1 MSDVLE
7 FVPTPDQF
15 AYTFGGVGPVAT
27 IRPGTALRLWS
38 QDAFNGTL
46 SSPDHRFS
54 ERVDLH
60 FVNPQTGPFHVE
72 GAEPGDALAIHLVDL
87 QPAGDIGVSTTVP
100 LFGGLTATDRTAML
114 HPPLEERTWIYTVDR
129 ARGTIGFVPEGGGPS
144 VQLPL
149 DPMLGTIGVAPA
161 GGEARSALV
170 PDRHGGNLDSPRL
183 RAGATLYLGVNVPGA
198 RFSLGDGHFRQG
210 AGEACG
216 TGVEGA
222 MHSTVIVELIKGG
235 APPWPRVET
244 DEQLCSLGSARPL
257 EDAWRIAQLD
267 LTRWVQQLVGWDEL
281 DAYQLLSQAVEA
293 SPANVV
299 DANYTAEVAV
309 DKQLLPAARVFDGI
323 HERLRAR
330 ATELT

>member
-1 MSDVLE
+1 MHDVLE
-7 FVPTPDQF
+7 FRPDRDQL
-15 AYTFGGVGPVAT
+15 AYTFGGVAPIAT
-27 IRPGTALRLWS
+27 IRPGDALKLWS
-38 QDAFNGTL
+38 QDAFNGALT
-46 SSPDHRFS
+46 SSEHRFS
-54 ERVDLH
+54 DHVDLR

-87 QPAGDIGVSTTVP
+87 QPAGDTGVATTVP

-129 ARGTIGFVPEGGGPS
+129 ERGTIGFVPHGDGPS
-144 VQLPL
+144 VQLPI

-161 GGEARSALV
+161 GGEARSSLV

-198 RFSLGDGHFRQG
+198 LFSLGDGHFRQG

-222 MHSTVIVELIKGG
+222 MDSTVIVELIKGG

-244 DEQLCSLGSARPL
+244 DDQLCSLGSARPL

-267 LTRWVQQLVGWDEL
+267 LTRWAQQLVGWDEL

-299 DANYTAEVAV
+299 DANYTTEVAV
-309 DKQLLPAARVFDGI
+309 DKQLLPGASVFDGL
-323 HERLRAR
+323 HDDLRAR
-330 ATELT
+330 AAALS